1 MKNYINTFDGFLN
14 EANKMQ
20 MNYRLNNE
28 DQHNVEAMW
37 LKLSKD
43 KSKTRGEIIDAISDE
58 LKINWF
64 EISSW
69 IKKNYNTN
77 ESTVNESLR
86 SGPND
91 AKIYPIKKGSDPEDL
106 LSGRSRGSWY
116 SSKTVND
123 LLDVF
128 GTEMSVYKGDEIIE
142 FLQVNSRD
150 NSDIYK
156 IIRRDMRGSRTVGYI
171 PSYYQ
176 NFDQTEEINNT
187 R

>member
-1 MKNYINTFDGFLN
+1 MTVVTMENYNIIMKHIQTFEGFL
-14 EANKMQ
+14 
-20 MNYRLNNE
+20 
-28 DQHNVEAMW
+28 
-37 LKLSKD
+37 
-43 KSKTRGEIIDAISDE
+43 
-58 LKINWF
+58 
-64 EISSW
+64 
-69 IKKNYNTN
+69 
-77 ESTVNESLR
+77 NESLR

-116 SSKTVND
+116 SSKTVYD

-128 GTEMSVYKGDEIIE
+128 GTEMSIYKGDEIIE

-150 NSDIYK
+150 NSDVYK

-176 NFDQTEEINNT
+176 NFDQTKEINNT